1 MQVKAEVVEGWFG
14 AVGREF
20 AAVQQEIERDLKPR
34 SFEFAES
41 LRLEL
46 TVDITRESRR
56 VHNVLAYLP
65 GRTQEYVVVGAHY
78 DHLGTGEQYSLS
90 PNEAGTVHPG
100 ADDNASGT
108 AGVLAIARWLARQP
122 RAERG
127 VLFMAFA
134 GEELGLLGSTHY
146 INNPRRPLQGAVAM
160 INMDMI
166 GRMKEKRVIA
176 GGVASGEGFS
186 QLLNEASKRH
196 QIEIDTSE
204 RAVYGS
210 SDHTSFKARMIP
222 VLFFFTGLHSDYHRP
237 SDTWDK
243 IEARNTADLVA
254 LIAGVTDQLR
264 RRGDRPRFVGLPGRP
279 SNESVPT
286 VRSGDVGV
294 DGKGLQKSPH
304 SPPAGSR

>member
-1 MQVKAEVVEGWFG
+1 
-14 AVGREF
+14 
-20 AAVQQEIERDLKPR
+20 
-34 SFEFAES
+34 
-41 LRLEL
+41 
-46 TVDITRESRR
+46 
-56 VHNVLAYLP
+56 
-65 GRTQEYVVVGAHY
+65 
-78 DHLGTGEQYSLS
+78 
-90 PNEAGTVHPG
+90 
-100 ADDNASGT
+100 
-108 AGVLAIARWLARQP
+108 
-122 RAERG
+122 
-127 VLFMAFA
+127 
-134 GEELGLLGSTHY
+134 
-146 INNPRRPLQGAVAM
+146 
-160 INMDMI
+160 
-166 GRMKEKRVIA
+166 
-176 GGVASGEGFS
+176 VASGEGFS
-186 QLLNEASKRH
+186 QLLSEASKRH